1 MADYKFT
8 IQSKQETVLKS
19 THVDQC
25 VIDWEDLLFSLR
37 HLEIRILEL
46 VYLPE
51 SQPLA
56 LNTIVEKTRKLN
68 FSERTIRRRIK
79 RLKDL
84 GLIRVVESTIAIINP
99 VINLEKNIRNLTV
112 LWNHRDRNL

>member
-1 MADYKFT
+1 MADYKLSN
-8 IQSKQETVLKS
+8 QSKQELVLGS
-19 THVDQC
+19 AYAGQN

-51 SQPLA
+51 SKPLA
-56 LNTIVEKTRKLN
+56 LNTIIEKTTKLS

-84 GLIRVVESTIAIINP
+84 GLIRVIDSTIAIINP
-99 VINLEKNIRNLTV
+99 VIELEKNVRNLTV